1 MSLYLCT
8 VFCKASTTANK
19 TAWNFK
25 FFDKFGCRES
35 FKGKILPNTIS
46 CKKKMLSKLVFKQF
60 TYVYFMICASVERK
74 LVPCQD
80 IFIFWQKCCSFDEW
94 LRLHPEVMQRIV
106 HAQCS
111 TVMHSR
117 IQPCTNLCIIH
128 ILLILIYKT
137 MARKVLR
144 MVHPRKIVAFC
155 ENCFCHN
162 LKTNKVKYIKV
173 YIFRKGISRGIYLN
187 SQIFG

>member
-1 MSLYLCT
+1 
-8 VFCKASTTANK
+8 
-19 TAWNFK
+19 
-25 FFDKFGCRES
+25 
-35 FKGKILPNTIS
+35 
-46 CKKKMLSKLVFKQF
+46 
-60 TYVYFMICASVERK
+60 
-74 LVPCQD
+74 
-80 IFIFWQKCCSFDEW
+80 
-94 LRLHPEVMQRIV
+94 MQRIV

-111 TVMHSR
+111 TVMHSSVQLR
-117 IQPCTNLCIIH
+117 TNLCIIH

-144 MVHPRKIVAFC
+144 MVPPPRKIVASC
-155 ENCFCHN
+155 ENCFCRN